1 MAERGA
7 CTPAHCL
14 SEQGRAFGQPQAP
27 SQPRALQPIAAS
39 DEALGTIWEKE
50 RRLQEL
56 TGKAEEQMRTTRT
69 STEV

>member
-7 CTPAHCL
+7 CTPVQCRF
-14 SEQGRAFGQPQAP
+14 EQGRAFGQPQVLL
-27 SQPRALQPIAAS
+27 QPRALQPIAAS
-39 DEALGTIWEKE
+39 DEAPGTIWEKE